1 MLYHTG
7 DAIGGR
13 TAAIRW
19 LREAAE
25 HGLPRAQAMLAE
37 LFAEEP
43 EEGCNRVEACFWF
56 LVAEK
61 GLSGIYR
68 ARAEAGY
75 ARIAIGL
82 TPSDLIA
89 VTGLA
94 ERWKPAEMQEDAA
107 PLPARARRSHARNGL
122 F

>member
-1 MLYHTG
+1 MLRRLLQAAERGEAEAQFNLAMLYHTG

-61 GLSGIYR
+61 GLSGIISRSATASPHRTDRNWY
-68 ARAEAGY
+68 
-75 ARIAIGL
+75 
-82 TPSDLIA
+82 P
-89 VTGLA
+89 
-94 ERWKPAEMQEDAA
+94 
-107 PLPARARRSHARNGL
+107 RRQ
-122 F
+122 